1 MEQNMGFMPTMHG
14 QMAVTPRRNPIM
26 NSHHTCI
33 APWTRKLG
41 LVSAAWLLCA
51 GAAHAQLTGAGASS
65 VRELMGSWSTQY
77 GVQSGGVSYE
87 AAGSSAGVARA
98 TDQSVDFG
106 VSDVPLT
113 GAALRQAGL
122 RQVPL
127 VGSAVVVMVNLPEL
141 GGKPIKLTGD
151 ILADIYQG
159 AITTWNHSQIAG
171 ANAGLALPNKPIV
184 PIWRTD
190 GSGQSYVF
198 SGYLARSNSKWRRAI
213 ASTNNLSLSVGKGVK
228 GGQAMVDA
236 VKTTPGAVGYDGLG
250 AAQKAGLS
258 MADLLNAGGKSIAP
272 NAASVGAALDNAKWS
287 AESSAADLD
296 GAAGAAAYPMS
307 AVAYALMPVV
317 PKAGRKTA
325 LPFVQ
330 AAVAQGDAQARQAGF
345 VPLSGAGKIVAAA
358 VR

>member
-1 MEQNMGFMPTMHG
+1 MTS
-14 QMAVTPRRNPIM
+14 ART
-26 NSHHTCI
+26 ST
-33 APWTRKLG
+33 ALWARKLG

-87 AAGSSAGVARA
+87 ATGSSAGVARA

-127 VGSAVVVMVNLPEL
+127 VGSAVVMMVNLPEL
-141 GGKPIKLTGD
+141 AGKPIKLTGD
-151 ILADIYQG
+151 MLADIYQG

-171 ANAGLALPNKPIV
+171 ANPGLALPNKPIV
-184 PIWRTD
+184 PIWRAD

-198 SGYLARSNSKWRRAI
+198 SGYLARSNSKWRRSI
-213 ASTNNLSLSVGKGVK
+213 AATNNLSLGVGKGVK

-250 AAQKAGLS
+250 AAQKAGLLV
-258 MADLLNAGGKSIAP
+258 AELLNADGKSVAP
-272 NAASVGAALDNAKWS
+272 NIASISAALENAKWS
-287 AESSAADLD
+287 TDTNAADLD
-296 GAAGAAAYPMS
+296 GAAGTNAYPMS
-307 AVAYALMPVV
+307 DVAYALIPST
-317 PKAGRKTA
+317 PKAGRKSA
-325 LPFVQ
+325 LPYIQ

-345 VPLSGAGKIVAAA
+345 IPLPAAGKSAAA
-358 VR
+358 SAR

>member
-1 MEQNMGFMPTMHG
+1 MMT
-14 QMAVTPRRNPIM
+14 
-26 NSHHTCI
+26 SHHTSN
-33 APWTRKLG
+33 APWVRKLG

-51 GAAHAQLTGAGASS
+51 GAAHAQLIGTGATS

-77 GVQSGGVSYE
+77 GALAGGVSYE
-87 AAGSSAGVARA
+87 ATGSSAGVARA

-106 VSDVPLT
+106 VTDVPLT

-141 GGKPIKLTGD
+141 AGKPIKLNGD

-184 PIWRTD
+184 PIWRAD

-198 SGYLARSNSKWRRAI
+198 SGYLARSNSKWRRSI
-213 ASTNNLSLSVGKGVK
+213 ASTNNLSLSAGKGVR
-228 GGQAMVDA
+228 GGQAVVDA
-236 VKTTPGAVGYDGLG
+236 VKATPGAIGYDGLG
-250 AAQKAGLS
+250 AAQRAGLPV
-258 MADLLNAGGKSIAP
+258 AELLNAAGKSVAP
-272 NAASVGAALDNAKWS
+272 SAANVNAALENAQWS
-287 AESSAADLD
+287 TDTNAADLD
-296 GAAGAAAYPMS
+296 GASGTSAYPMS
-307 AVAYALMPVV
+307 AVAYALMPVA

-325 LPFVQ
+325 LPFMQ

-345 VPLSGAGKIVAAA
+345 IPLPGNGKSAAA
-358 VR
+358 SVR